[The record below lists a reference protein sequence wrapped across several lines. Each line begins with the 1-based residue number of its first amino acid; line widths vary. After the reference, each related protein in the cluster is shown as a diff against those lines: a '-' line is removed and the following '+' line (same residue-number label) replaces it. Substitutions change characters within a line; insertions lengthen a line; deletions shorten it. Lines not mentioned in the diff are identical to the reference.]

1 MDNYLGNVYYRNLTI
16 VEIQK
21 QNGLYKLKF
30 KIPSY
35 SLIILKGGG
44 IYGLQMQNVR
54 RRHYT

>member
-44 IYGLQMQNVR
+44 IYDKVQ
-54 RRHYT
+54 